1 MLVLEL
7 TGLSATCHY
16 CRGCDLSSGLTEAT
30 DLLVLGALYFDG
42 SPALSMIVATD
53 VSDGDMLSVLRPCLL
68 SESFWLGR
76 HFPLFDLAPRSCA
89 RTLNQW
95 TLVN

>member
-16 CRGCDLSSGLTEAT
+16 CRGCDLSSDLPEAM
-30 DLLVLGALYFDG
+30 DLLVLVALYFVD
-42 SPALSMIVATD
+42 SPASSMIVATD
-53 VSDGDMLSVLRPCLL
+53 VLDGDMLAVLRPCLL
-68 SESFWLGR
+68 SESSWLGR

-89 RTLNQW
+89 RSLNRRTLLN
-95 TLVN
+95 